1 MIKPLNNNVLV
12 EIIDEYD
19 GIIRDAANEQV
30 QKGVVV
36 SFALSPMH
44 LTASAAFDISGNNGA
59 VNQAAL
65 IESLDELVGKTVY
78 WEEYS
83 DTGKKF
89 EQDGKR
95 YSLIPFYRLIG
106 FEG

>member
-12 EIIDEYD
+12 ELIDEYD
-19 GIIRDAANEQV
+19 GIIHDNQQEQV
-30 QKGVVV
+30 QKGV
-36 SFALSPMH
+36 LRDYTLMKDH
-44 LTASAAFDISGNNGA
+44 LTASAGYGIMAMKDYA
-59 VNQAAL
+59 
-65 IESLDELVGKTVY
+65 ELLNSMLGKTVY

-95 YSLIPFYRLIG
+95 YSLIPFYRIIG
-106 FEG
+106 YED

>member
-19 GIIRDAANEQV
+19 GIIRDSQNEQV

-36 SFALSPMH
+36 AYALSPLHM
-44 LTASAAFDISGNNGA
+44 TASTGFDVRAAVSMTELA
-59 VNQAAL
+59 KSV
-65 IESLDELVGKTVY
+65 DELVGKTVY